1 MALFIEDTE
10 KVTKKQIPIPQK
22 AKEMFKA
29 MKGVYEPYLDK
40 VDGGKVLKSLA
51 SDTVYNKK
59 GATSNSNAK
68 DTHSSVSVEDAKKR
82 LERQDKFAPNS
93 IQYQLYGGELAH
105 NIMKKGIEQSRRVQA
120 VDKVEPP
127 KPTTNTVKP
136 SSGKIENKGK
146 KIYVS
151 ESQLMLFA
159 NGFDK

>member
-1 MALFIEDTE
+1 MTGVQTCALPIS
-10 KVTKKQIPIPQK
+10 IPKK
-22 AKEMFKA
+22 AKETFQA
-29 MKGVYEPYLDK
+29 MKNVYEPYLDK

-51 SDTVYNKK
+51 SDTAYNKK
-59 GATSNSNAK
+59 GSTSNSNGK
-68 DTHSSVSVEDAKKR
+68 GTNNSVSVEDAKKR
-82 LERQDKFAPNS
+82 LERQGKFAPNTV
-93 IQYQLYGGELAH
+93 QYQLYGGELAH

-151 ESQLMLFA
+151 ESQLIMLS
-159 NGFDK
+159 NGFN

>member
-1 MALFIEDTE
+1 M
-10 KVTKKQIPIPQK
+10 
-22 AKEMFKA
+22 
-29 MKGVYEPYLDK
+29 
-40 VDGGKVLKSLA
+40 
-51 SDTVYNKK
+51 
-59 GATSNSNAK
+59 
-68 DTHSSVSVEDAKKR
+68 EDAKKR

>member
-10 KVTKKQIPIPQK
+10 KVTSKQIPIPKK
-22 AKEMFKA
+22 AKETFQA
-29 MKGVYEPYLDK
+29 MKNVYEPYLDK

-51 SDTVYNKK
+51 SDTAYNKK
-59 GATSNSNAK
+59 GSTSNSNGK
-68 DTHSSVSVEDAKKR
+68 GTNNSVSVEDAKKR
-82 LERQDKFAPNS
+82 LERQGKFAPNTV
-93 IQYQLYGGELAH
+93 QYQLYGGELAH

-151 ESQLMLFA
+151 ESQLIMLSNDF
-159 NGFDK
+159 N